1 MRYSILSPCFNE
13 AKYVAKALNSFLAQ
27 KLSDF
32 EIIVV
37 DDASSD
43 GSLEELRKFSDP
55 RVKIVAHEYNQGCNA
70 ALNTA
75 FAHSS
80 GECVAIIACDDVL
93 RPNYLETVERE
104 FSAHPD
110 AGAFYCALTP
120 IGEDDAPNPAFSEE
134 DFVIRETDRFA
145 HLRRFFFS
153 GNSLFSPGM
162 ALRRSVAEK
171 IFPLP
176 PQLLQHQD
184 TQLHVSVLLHTD
196 IVVSQEHLVGY
207 RILRP
212 GCACAPGFAKEKR
225 DELEKD
231 AVFDAY
237 LQIADVPF
245 FKRVFAGCYERYGE
259 PAPATIPYFL
269 GRMALAGKGEA
280 RKRWGYHAL
289 MRFYGAPGNAGLLQ
303 KLYHFD
309 FKQFLTLPE
318 EFDRTPYRKL
328 QKYRRLFWGALSLLL
343 VTIAIIGA
351 LALWR

>member
-13 AKYVAKALNSFLAQ
+13 AKYVAKALSSFLSQ
-27 KLSDF
+27 TRSDF

-55 RVKIVAHEYNQGCNA
+55 RVKIIAHEYNQGCNA

-80 GECVAIIACDDVL
+80 GECVAIIACDDML

-104 FSAHPD
+104 FAAHPD
-110 AGAFYCALTP
+110 VGAFYCALTP
-120 IGEDDAPNPAFSEE
+120 IGEDDAPNPAFPED
-134 DFVIRETDRFA
+134 DFVIRETNRFV

-171 IFPLP
+171 VFPLP

-184 TQLHVSVLLHTD
+184 TQLHVSVLLQTD

-231 AVFDAY
+231 AVFDSY

-259 PAPATIPYFL
+259 PTPATIPYFL

-289 MRFYGAPGNAGLLQ
+289 MQFYGAPGNAGLLQ

-309 FKQFLTLPE
+309 FKQFLALPE

-343 VTIAIIGA
+343 AALVALAA
-351 LALWR
+351 LALLR